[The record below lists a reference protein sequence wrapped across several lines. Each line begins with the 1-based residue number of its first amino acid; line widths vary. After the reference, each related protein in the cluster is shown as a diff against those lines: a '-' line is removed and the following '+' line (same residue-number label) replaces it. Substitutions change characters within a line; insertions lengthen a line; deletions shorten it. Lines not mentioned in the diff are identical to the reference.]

1 MKAKYKAKANGVI
14 KKVHFLFSLLNLLKD
29 IWSNFL
35 FIFVKLFFKHPWKY
49 FQHIKGGENVA

>member
-35 FIFVKLFFKHPWKY
+35 FIFIKLFFKHP
-49 FQHIKGGENVA
+49 